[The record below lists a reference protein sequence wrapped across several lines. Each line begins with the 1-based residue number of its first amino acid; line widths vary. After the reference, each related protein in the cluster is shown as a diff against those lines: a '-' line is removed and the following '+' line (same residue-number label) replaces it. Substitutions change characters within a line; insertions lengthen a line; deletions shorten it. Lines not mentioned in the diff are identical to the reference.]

1 MKKIMLL
8 SVVAVFLGI
17 SIPHAISA
25 NLTKDVQT
33 MTMEG
38 EYTEIN
44 VSELPGSITSAISE
58 KYPGYTVEKAF
69 KGKDGTFKVAVSNA
83 EGKLNLIYNEKGE
96 FVKILK

>member
-1 MKKIMLL
+1 MKKIMML

-17 SIPHAISA
+17 SIPQAISA
-25 NLTKDVQT
+25 NLTKEVQT
-33 MTMEG
+33 MAKDG
-38 EYTEIN
+38 EYTEIK
-44 VSELPGSITSAISE
+44 VSDLPASITSAISE

-69 KGKDGTFKVAVSNA
+69 HGKDGSYKVFVSNA